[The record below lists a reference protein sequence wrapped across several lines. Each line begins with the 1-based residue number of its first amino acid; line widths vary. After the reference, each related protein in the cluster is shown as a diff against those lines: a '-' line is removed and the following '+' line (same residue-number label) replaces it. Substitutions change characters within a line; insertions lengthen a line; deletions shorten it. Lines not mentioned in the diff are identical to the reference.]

1 MAGDRKSYSSL
12 EEEIYWSQFRV
23 VQFLQRV
30 SDNSNEALVLPTT
43 FVKNLREKLAGS
55 VVLKTPNGGEY
66 VIELMRNGEGVVLLK
81 GKWKEFADAHCLQ
94 KDDTLIFKYHCN
106 SEFDVT
112 MFDGKTGCEK
122 VCSYFVRK
130 EADLLGTPHHAKE
143 SVSEENTNKSKCE
156 DDCVLISPH
165 DNKNSATTSGSV
177 GGRTTTR
184 KRPGKSSACEDDIDF
199 ISSRKGKNV
208 IRAMRGSIS
217 GSIARKQL
225 ATKLFEGGSCD
236 ISNVEVKQN
245 FIGEDC
251 ERATMFVDD
260 TQQPKRRVVTDI
272 EKQRTLERAFEE
284 LNDNGLLIPMRASYV
299 YARFFLV
306 FSVKWARSQGL
317 KGKQELELRMDD
329 KSWYVKFYDRETS
342 VGITRGWK
350 AFVLDNGLEEDDV
363 CLFNIVPGSQ
373 HPIAINVRVFR
384 VADDGNG
391 SPKNNESCN
400 TNLM

>member
-1 MAGDRKSYSSL
+1 MQKTTVDQPTK
-12 EEEIYWSQFRV
+12 E
-23 VQFLQRV
+23 
-30 SDNSNEALVLPTT
+30 VLPTT

-55 VVLKTPNGGEY
+55 VVLKTPKGGEY
-66 VIELMRNGEGVVLLK
+66 VVELVRNGDGVVLLK

-94 KDDTLIFKYHCN
+94 KDDTLIFKYHGN
-106 SEFDVT
+106 SEFDAT

-130 EADLLGTPHHAKE
+130 EEDLVETPHNAKE

-165 DNKNSATTSGSV
+165 DNKNSSTISGSV
-177 GGRTTTR
+177 GGRTTR
-184 KRPGKSSACEDDIDF
+184 KRSGKNTVCEDDIDF
-199 ISSRKGKNV
+199 VSSRKGKN
-208 IRAMRGSIS
+208 IMRAMRGSIS

-236 ISNVEVKQN
+236 ISSVEVKQN
-245 FIGEDC
+245 FIREDC
-251 ERATMFVDD
+251 ENDI
-260 TQQPKRRVVTDI
+260 QQPKRRVVTDI

-306 FSVKWARSQGL
+306 FSLKWARSQGL

-342 VGITRGWK
+342 VGLTRGWK
-350 AFVLDNGLEEDDV
+350 TFVLDNGLEEDDV
-363 CLFNIVPGSQ
+363 CLFNIVPGS
-373 HPIAINVRVFR
+373 
-384 VADDGNG
+384 
-391 SPKNNESCN
+391 
-400 TNLM
+400 

>member
-1 MAGDRKSYSSL
+1 MSGERKSYSSL

-30 SDNSNEALVLPTT
+30 SDNSNDALVLPTT

-66 VIELMRNGEGVVLLK
+66 VVELATSGECVVLFK
-81 GKWKEFADAHCLQ
+81 GKWKEFAEAHCLQ
-94 KDDTLIFKYHCN
+94 KDDTLIFKYHGN

-112 MFDGKTGCEK
+112 MFDGRTGCEK
-122 VCSYFVRK
+122 VRTYFVRK
-130 EADLLGTPHHAKE
+130 EADVVVEMPPHTAKE
-143 SVSEENTNKSKCE
+143 SKCE

-177 GGRTTTR
+177 GGRTTR
-184 KRPGKSSACEDDIDF
+184 KRSGRSSACEDDMDF
-199 ISSRKGKNV
+199 ISLRKGKNV
-208 IRAMRGSIS
+208 VRAMRGSVS

-225 ATKLFEGGSCD
+225 ATKLFED
-236 ISNVEVKQN
+236 ITEQLN
-245 FIGEDC
+245 
-251 ERATMFVDD
+251 
-260 TQQPKRRVVTDI
+260 RRVVTDI

-342 VGITRGWK
+342 VGLTRGWK

-373 HPIAINVRVFR
+373 HPVAINVRVFR
-384 VADDGNG
+384 VADDVNG

-400 TNLM
+400 TNLV